1 MTIAT
6 LYQNAVESL
15 SPADRLR
22 LATMLL
28 ETLSPSV
35 VDDSEAWSD
44 DDLRDYAVHAQ
55 RRLAARMD
63 EEEAGDAE
71 SR

>member
-6 LYQNAVESL
+6 LFQNAVESL
-15 SPADRLR
+15 SPSDRLR

-28 ETLSPSV
+28 ETLSPSAL
-35 VDDSEAWSD
+35 DDSEDWSD

-55 RRLAARMD
+55 RRLAARMG
-63 EEEAGDAE
+63 EEEAGNGE
-71 SR
+71 GG